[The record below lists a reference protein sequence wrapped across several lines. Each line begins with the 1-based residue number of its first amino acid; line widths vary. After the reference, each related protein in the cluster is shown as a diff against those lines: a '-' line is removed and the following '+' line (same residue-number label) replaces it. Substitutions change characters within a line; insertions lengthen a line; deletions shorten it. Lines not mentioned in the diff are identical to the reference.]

1 MGSAL
6 AKNYDVEKEATCS
19 GGHCYLWQVFKA
31 TRKKDGKKV
40 SVFYFNKA
48 DFEKRITQSLGSK
61 RAKFVR
67 DAVFEIMK
75 KEVAALKALSKGAD
89 GASAPPGVL
98 RLYEAIEESKKEL
111 AFVAERVL
119 CSLGNAT

>member
-31 TRKKDGKKV
+31 TRKKDDKKV

-48 DFEKRITQSLGSK
+48 DFEKRITQSLGAK

-67 DAVFEIMK
+67 DAP
-75 KEVAALKALSKGAD
+75 AAQRETSPW
-89 GASAPPGVL
+89 SCSMPT
-98 RLYEAIEESKKEL
+98 RLPS
-111 AFVAERVL
+111 VSSV
-119 CSLGNAT
+119 SVSM

>member
-1 MGSAL
+1 
-6 AKNYDVEKEATCS
+6 
-19 GGHCYLWQVFKA
+19 
-31 TRKKDGKKV
+31 
-40 SVFYFNKA
+40 
-48 DFEKRITQSLGSK
+48 
-61 RAKFVR
+61 
-67 DAVFEIMK
+67 MK

-119 CSLGNAT
+119 CSLGNATHRDWRGVEAANVPRELLELELSEAEKARGAAALCEALAHARETRKVHL

>member
-48 DFEKRITQSLGSK
+48 DFEKRE
-61 RAKFVR
+61 RADWNCSASFR
-67 DAVFEIMK
+67 
-75 KEVAALKALSKGAD
+75 ALLA
-89 GASAPPGVL
+89 APPPL
-98 RLYEAIEESKKEL
+98 FAPRPILSHD
-111 AFVAERVL
+111 RVPWKR
-119 CSLGNAT
+119 